1 VLGRCIGAAHAMMF
15 SWTYAFNRA
24 DEETIRHAR
33 EALHETDDLVLELG
47 GTIWKPGVYGQKL
60 VIERLNAN
68 TLDLMGK
75 VKQLLDPHGIMNPG
89 NWEVR

>member
-1 VLGRCIGAAHAMMF
+1 MMF

-33 EALHETDDLVLELG
+33 EALHETDKLVLELG
-47 GTIWKPGVYGQKL
+47 GTIWKPGLYGQKL
-60 VIERLNAN
+60 VMERLNAN
-68 TLDLMGK
+68 TLNLMGK
-75 VKQLLDPHGIMNPG
+75 VKQLLDPKGIMNPG